1 MAAKKKAAPK
11 KKAAKKATGDLII
24 SKSRVKAATKKC
36 NVGGDFYG
44 ALDAHVRK
52 IIAGAEERATA
63 NKRKTLK
70 PADIYSH
77 APNARGPADHGPR
90 ALLHFGSPAPSVAC
104 DRYVARSD
112 QAGCALPSAATRHG
126 VHTSTSGATSRSAL
140 RGGICTDSSATASF
154 PRESSASISC

>member
-44 ALDAHVRK
+44 ALDAAVRR

-70 PADIYSH
+70 PADI
-77 APNARGPADHGPR
+77 
-90 ALLHFGSPAPSVAC
+90 
-104 DRYVARSD
+104 
-112 QAGCALPSAATRHG
+112 
-126 VHTSTSGATSRSAL
+126 
-140 RGGICTDSSATASF
+140 
-154 PRESSASISC
+154 